1 MKFSLEHQNNLI
13 VSEISQLSLNY
24 FPSSNYS
31 FMHIDNSNVLV
42 WALKPHED
50 GIQSGVVVR

>member
-1 MKFSLEHQNNLI
+1 MKFSLEHQNNFV
-13 VSEISQLSLNY
+13 VSEINQLSSSY

-31 FMHIDNSNVLV
+31 FINIDNSGVLV

-50 GIQSGVVVR
+50 GIESGVVVR